1 MSSWKTTVCGS
12 DFSKLSMFLWNIG
25 ASDPIPNGPLCM
37 LMQINA
43 HDVITKEEQI
53 YLLIGEK
60 ANCDLHIL
68 NQTEKDGSCFLEWD
82 GLTCWP
88 NGVPG
93 ELTAVPCPSYIYDF
107 NHNGFAYRYCND
119 DGKWKL
125 VENLNRTWTNYT
137 ECITFLQPDSSHT
150 QEFFER
156 LYLMYTVGYSV
167 SLCSLTIAI
176 MIIVYFKRLHC
187 TRNYI
192 HMHLFVSFMLRAIS
206 IFIKDNVVHSDFG
219 ILEYDSLSVDLKAI
233 TAAPIIEKS
242 HYVGCKIAVTLFLY
256 FLATNYYWILVEGLY
271 LHCLILMTFLSDRK
285 YLWSFT
291 FIGWGVPAVFVVAW
305 AIVRAM
311 LADERCWDLNVGS
324 FNWIYQTPILMA
336 IVVNF
341 ILFVNIVRVLANKLR
356 ETNAGRYDARKQYRK
371 LAKSTLVLVFVFGVH
386 YMVFVGMPHTFT
398 GLAWEIR
405 MHFELFFNSFQGFF
419 VAIIYC
425 FCNGEVQTEIKKT
438 WTRWNLSLD
447 WNGKTSCGTY
457 RYASALTNLTNS
469 TTSQAQMNGRVS
481 LLTRKFLKNGVKQ
494 ENSHLTLPGYVRS
507 NSDPESLQPS
517 IHEEANEKEENL
529 EDVIYL
535 KESSKPVLEA
545 NIEQHEA
552 TV

>member
-1 MSSWKTTVCGS
+1 MRGRSV
-12 DFSKLSMFLWNIG
+12 LSALGVMCCYIG
-25 ASDPIPNGPLCM
+25 LNP
-37 LMQINA
+37 QINA
-43 HDVITKEEQI
+43 DDVITKEEQI
-53 YLLIGEK
+53 YLLFAEK

-68 NQTEKDGSCFLEWD
+68 NQTEEDGSCFPEWD

-88 NGVPG
+88 SGFPG
-93 ELTAVPCPSYIYDF
+93 EIIAVPCPSYIYDF
-107 NHNGFAYRYCND
+107 NHNGFAYRQCEN
-119 DGKWKL
+119 DGKWKFI
-125 VENLNRTWTNYT
+125 ENLNRTWTNYT
-137 ECITFLQPDSSHT
+137 ECITFLQPENSNR
-150 QEFFER
+150 QEFFDR
-156 LYLMYTVGYSV
+156 LYVMYTVGYSV

-176 MIIVYFKRLHC
+176 MIVGYFKRLHC

-192 HMHLFVSFMLRAIS
+192 HMHLFVSFILRAIS
-206 IFIKDNVVHSDFG
+206 IFIKDNVVHSDFEMQ
-219 ILEYDSLSVDLKAI
+219 EYDSLAVDDLKTI
-233 TAAPIIEKS
+233 TVASIIDKS
-242 HYVGCKIAVTLFLY
+242 HYVGCKIAVIFFLY

-271 LHCLILMTFLSDRK
+271 LHCLILMAFLSDRK

-291 FIGWGVPAVFVVAW
+291 FTGWGVPAVFVAAW
-305 AIVRAM
+305 AIVRSV
-311 LADERCWDLNVGS
+311 LADESCWDLNVGNY
-324 FNWIYQTPILMA
+324 NWIYQTPILIA

-341 ILFVNIVRVLANKLR
+341 ILFINIVRVLATKLR

-371 LAKSTLVLVFVFGVH
+371 LAKSTLVLVLVFGVH
-386 YMVFVGMPHTFT
+386 YIVFVGVPHTFT

-438 WTRWNLSLD
+438 WTRWRLSLD
-447 WNGKTSCGTY
+447 WNGKASCGTY

-469 TTSQAQMNGRVS
+469 TASQVQMNGRTS

-494 ENSHLTLPGYVRS
+494 ENSHLILPGYVRS

-517 IHEEANEKEENL
+517 IPEEANENEENL

-535 KESSKPVLEA
+535 KESSKPALRENNKEHEEA
-545 NIEQHEA
+545 M
-552 TV
+552 

>member
-1 MSSWKTTVCGS
+1 MRGQSV
-12 DFSKLSMFLWNIG
+12 LSALGMMCCSIG
-25 ASDPIPNGPLCM
+25 FNP
-37 LMQINA
+37 QVNA
-43 HDVITKEEQI
+43 DGVITKEEQI
-53 YLLIGEK
+53 YLLIAEK

-68 NQTEKDGSCFLEWD
+68 NKTEEDGSCSPDWD

-88 NGVPG
+88 SGFAG

-107 NHNGFAYRYCND
+107 NHNGFAYRQCDD
-119 DGKWKL
+119 DGKWKF

-137 ECITFLQPDSSHT
+137 ECITFLQPDNSNR
-150 QEFFER
+150 QELFER
-156 LYLMYTVGYSV
+156 LYIMYTVGYSV
-167 SLCSLTIAI
+167 SLCSLAIAI
-176 MIIVYFKRLHC
+176 MIIGYFKRLHC

-192 HMHLFVSFMLRAIS
+192 HMHLFVSFILRAIS
-206 IFIKDNVVHSDFG
+206 IFIKDNVVHSDFE
-219 ILEYDSLSVDLKAI
+219 IQEHDSLAVDDLKTI
-233 TAAPIIEKS
+233 TAAPIINKS
-242 HYVGCKIAVTLFLY
+242 HYVGCKIAVILFLY

-271 LHCLILMTFLSDRK
+271 LHCLILMAFLSDRK

-291 FIGWGVPAVFVVAW
+291 FTGWGVPAVFVAAW
-305 AIVRAM
+305 AIVRAV
-311 LADERCWDLNVGS
+311 LADESCWDLNVGN
-324 FNWIYQTPILMA
+324 FNWIYQTPILIA

-341 ILFVNIVRVLANKLR
+341 ILFINIVRVLATKLR

-371 LAKSTLVLVFVFGVH
+371 LAKSTLVLVLVFGVH
-386 YMVFVGMPHTFT
+386 YIVFVGVPHTFT

-438 WTRWNLSLD
+438 WTRWQLSLD
-447 WNGKTSCGTY
+447 WNGKASCGTY
-457 RYASALTNLTNS
+457 RYASGLTNMTNS
-469 TTSQAQMNGRVS
+469 TASQGQMNGRTS
-481 LLTRKFLKNGVKQ
+481 LLTRKFLKNGVRQ

-517 IHEEANEKEENL
+517 IPEEINENEENM

-535 KESSKPVLEA
+535 KESSKPVLGE
-545 NIEQHEA
+545 NIEEHEE